1 MERSVPREDL
11 KRQLDQLHAELAA
24 TPELDREMRT
34 MLEAVASDIERALE
48 GRHEA
53 PHTVRARVEDAT
65 VRFEAE
71 HPRFARV
78 LSEVTDA
85 LAKIGV

>member
-1 MERSVPREDL
+1 MPREEL
-11 KRQLDQLHAELAA
+11 KRQLDRLHAELAA
-24 TPELDREMRT
+24 APELDAETRE
-34 MLEAVASDIERALE
+34 MLEAVAKEIERTLE
-48 GRHEA
+48 GRHDE
-53 PHTVRARVEDAT
+53 PHTVRERVEGAT

-78 LSEVTDA
+78 LGEIADA

>member
-1 MERSVPREDL
+1 MAREELQRHLER
-11 KRQLDQLHAELAA
+11 LHAELAA
-24 TPELDREMRT
+24 APELDDETRK
-34 MLEAVASDIERALE
+34 MLEAVADDIARTLE
-48 GRHEA
+48 GRHDE
-53 PHTVRARVEDAT
+53 PHTVRERVEGAT